1 MMRSTESLMS
11 LVVFDRLYHL
21 PTLYYRMRSTES
33 LESLVARVEDDI
45 SDQTLLNFLEIQLTS
60 PYNLGLKMI

>member
-33 LESLVARVEDDI
+33 LESLVVFGRRLYHL
-45 SDQTLLNFLEIQLTS
+45 Q
-60 PYNLGLKMI
+60 P